1 MCVCHYRQVPT
12 VPKKKTVSKTG
23 RFRVGQRKKRLPGQI
38 DETCTALVG
47 TLIPPQKKKKEDPGS
62 KFKCNYSGHDKP
74 DSQVFDDKNLELLEQ
89 NGWGGG
95 GKRLPKNWADR
106 EKTYNDLIR
115 IMGQKVQCLFLS
127 GLGGGADGSQRNQ
140 FVWRTDLKFV
150 GFQRSPT
157 VDIHNA

>member
-1 MCVCHYRQVPT
+1 MCVCHYRQIPT
-12 VPKKKTVSKTG
+12 VPGKKTVSKTG

-74 DSQVFDDKNLELLEQ
+74 DSQVFDDKNLELMEE

-95 GKRLPKNWADR
+95 GKKLPKNWVDR
-106 EKTYNDLIR
+106 EKTYNELIR
-115 IMGQKVQCLFLS
+115 IMGQKV
-127 GLGGGADGSQRNQ
+127 
-140 FVWRTDLKFV
+140 
-150 GFQRSPT
+150 
-157 VDIHNA
+157 